1 MKKKIRSTNRER
13 YELLRSMLHDRR
25 NDIQDKLRSLRE
37 SLPAVT
43 ADVKDTEEQSVDDF
57 VQEVDIALMQM
68 KSETLERIDDAIHRL
83 EDGTYGVCVECGA
96 EIAAGRLKALP
107 FAETCRACQERREA
121 VEREAREQ
129 ADAQRFARAIE
140 VGVR

>member
-1 MKKKIRSTNRER
+1 MRKRIQSTNRER
-13 YELLRSMLHDRR
+13 YELLLSMLHDRR
-25 NDIQDKLRSLRE
+25 RDLHEKLRSLRE
-37 SLPAVT
+37 SLPAET

-68 KSETLERIDDAIHRL
+68 KSQTLERIDDAIHRL
-83 EDGTYGVCVECGA
+83 ENGTYGVCVECGA

-107 FAETCRACQERREA
+107 FAELCRTCQERREA
-121 VEREAREQ
+121 EVREVHEMAE
-129 ADAQRFARAIE
+129 AQRHARAIE